1 MKNIK
6 YLVYSLVGFFLFT
19 IIATN
24 TMAQSVENK
33 FHGHIVKYDSL
44 KTDKEKKSF
53 LRVLSPQEGI
63 IPIPEAKLK
72 LNLQNKYYF
81 LNQSDA
87 NKIITEVW
95 GNKLNSNTEVLG
107 MILPLGQTAFDSWG
121 AIISY
126 DAIGY
131 VSDVKAK
138 SQNYASVLSEMNNLD
153 FILQPFY
160 DENLKIL
167 SWANSLNNNGKPN
180 NAINYNL
187 RILARY
193 GVVKIKIVSN
203 RDDLELI
210 KKEAN
215 LIYDTIEINE
225 NAKYSDYIIGDKKS
239 NLELADLVS
248 DAKIRNS
255 DIILSFLYFLAK
267 FGKIIII
274 GLGTISII
282 IAIYYLKFSKT
293 KKPLKA

>member
-1 MKNIK
+1 MNNIK

-33 FHGHIVKYDSL
+33 FNGHIVKYDSL

-107 MILPLGQTAFDSWG
+107 MILPLGQPAFDSWA

-131 VSDVKAK
+131 VSDEKAK
-138 SQNYASVLSEMNNLD
+138 SQNYNSLLSEMDNLNL
-153 FILQPFY
+153 ISPPFY
-160 DENLKIL
+160 DEKRKIL
-167 SWANSLNNNGKPN
+167 SWANSLNINGKPN
-180 NAINYNL
+180 NTLNYNL
-187 RILARY
+187 RILDRY
-193 GVVKIKIVSN
+193 GVAKIKIVSN

-215 LIYDTIEINE
+215 LIYDTIEIND

-255 DIILSFLYFLAK
+255 DIIMSFLYFFAK
-267 FGKIIII
+267 YGKIIII

-293 KKPLKA
+293 NKTLNA